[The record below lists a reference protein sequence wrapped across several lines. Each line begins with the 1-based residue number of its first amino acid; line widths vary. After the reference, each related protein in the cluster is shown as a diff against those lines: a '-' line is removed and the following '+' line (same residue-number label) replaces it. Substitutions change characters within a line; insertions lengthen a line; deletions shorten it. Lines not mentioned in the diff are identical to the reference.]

1 MKHYYVMLLCVLP
14 FIASGQS
21 FEDYSNAQRQGLE
34 THQQNSAEG
43 SEFEAWQQQHTEEY
57 TGYKK
62 ELMREFENYK
72 RILKEE
78 LAKYQRSI
86 QEVWDTVEVSRPQT
100 WVEYSPDRKTKRV
113 VDYSKNEIRIHVIEQ
128 KGESA
133 AQAMEDALKD
143 MLKER
148 VQTAFER
155 ESVMSNVEKRLN
167 TETPVVKRGK
177 PDERLVLGELFDKP
191 KPSEAEVEKKAEVL
205 LKEAVV
211 KKEVA
216 KKPTTETGAA
226 KEAMVVTIPMP
237 KDRASRKAEQY
248 KEIVQ
253 RHAGKW
259 EMDEPL
265 VFAVIHT
272 ESAFN
277 PMATSYV
284 PAYGM
289 MQIVP
294 RYAGKEAAEKLW
306 GEPKLLAPSY
316 LYNADNNIEI
326 GSVYLNILYYRYFKK
341 VKNPES
347 RLFCA
352 ISAYNTGA
360 GNVARA
366 FTGKRNLNKAI
377 PTINSMTPEQVYD
390 RLRSHLPYQE
400 TRDYVQRVSQR
411 IGAYQQQ

>member
-1 MKHYYVMLLCVLP
+1 MKYYYVMLLCAFPL
-14 FIASGQS
+14 ITSGQS
-21 FEDYSNAQRQGLE
+21 FEDYYNAQRRALNA
-34 THQQNSAEG
+34 HQQNAES
-43 SEFEAWQQQHTEEY
+43 SEFEAWQQQQTEDY
-57 TGYKK
+57 KDYKK
-62 ELMREFENYK
+62 ELMQEFENYQ

-78 LAKYQRSI
+78 LARYQSSI
-86 QEVWDTVEVSRPQT
+86 QETWDTVEVSNPKA

-113 VDYSKNEIRIHVIEQ
+113 VDYNKNEIRIHVIEQ

-133 AQAMEDALKD
+133 AQAMEAALKD

-155 ESVMSNVEKRLN
+155 EPVMSKVEKRLKP
-167 TETPVVKRGK
+167 ETAVIKRGK
-177 PDERLVLGELFDKP
+177 LDQHLVLGELFDKP
-191 KPSEAEVEKKAEVL
+191 QPSETEVEKKAEVL

-211 KKEVA
+211 KKETA
-216 KKPTTETGAA
+216 KQRPREQDTAT
-226 KEAMVVTIPMP
+226 EAMVVTIPLP
-237 KDRASRKAEQY
+237 KDRASRKAAQY
-248 KEIVQ
+248 EDMVHK
-253 RHAGKW
+253 HAGKW
-259 EMDEPL
+259 ELDGPL

-294 RYAGKEAAEKLW
+294 QYAGKEAAEKLW
-306 GEPKLLAPSY
+306 GKPKLLAPSY

-326 GSVYLNILYYRYFKK
+326 GSVYLNILYYRYLNKI
-341 VKNPES
+341 KNPES
-347 RLFCA
+347 RLFCT

-366 FTGKRNLNKAI
+366 FTGDRNLRKAI
-377 PTINSMTPEQVYD
+377 PIINSMTPEQVYD
-390 RLRSHLPYQE
+390 RLSRHLPYQE
-400 TRDYVQRVSQR
+400 TRDYVQRVSRR
-411 IGAYQQQ
+411 IVAYRQQ

>member
-1 MKHYYVMLLCVLP
+1 MKHYYVMPLCLLP

-21 FEDYSNAQRQGLE
+21 FQDFYNTQKPGMEAQ
-34 THQQNSAEG
+34 QQNAES
-43 SEFEAWQQQHTEEY
+43 SEFEAWQQQQTEDY

-62 ELMREFENYK
+62 ELAQEFENYK

-86 QEVWDTVEVSRPQT
+86 QEVWDKVEVSRPT
-100 WVEYSPDRKTKRV
+100 AWIEYSPDRKTKRV
-113 VDYSKNEIRIHVIEQ
+113 VDYDNNEIRIHVIQQ

-133 AQAMEDALKD
+133 AQAMEEALKD
-143 MLKER
+143 MLKEK

-155 ESVMSNVEKRLN
+155 EPVMSNVEKRLKP
-167 TETPVVKRGK
+167 ETPVVKRDK
-177 PDERLVLGELFDKP
+177 PDQHLVLGELFDKP
-191 KPSEAEVEKKAEVL
+191 QPSESEVEKKAEVL
-205 LKEAVV
+205 LKQAKV

-216 KKPTTETGAA
+216 KKPTTEKESAT
-226 KEAMVVTIPMP
+226 EAMVVTIPLP
-237 KDRASRKAEQY
+237 KDRASRKAAQY
-248 KEIVQ
+248 KDMVQ
-253 RHAGKW
+253 KHADKW
-259 EMDEPL
+259 EIDDPL

-306 GEPKLLAPSY
+306 GKPKLLAPSY
-316 LYNADNNIEI
+316 LYKADNNIEI

-341 VKNPES
+341 VENPES
-347 RLFCA
+347 RLLCA
-352 ISAYNTGA
+352 ISAYNTGP

-366 FTGKRNLNKAI
+366 FTGNRNLRKAI
-377 PTINSMTPEQVYD
+377 PTINSMTPEQVYA
-390 RLRSHLPYQE
+390 RLRAHLPYQE
-400 TRDYVQRVSQR
+400 TRDYVKRVSQR
-411 IGAYQQQ
+411 IKAYQQQ